1 MQSLSWVAAGLP
13 ASGSAEG
20 DQGFSLRLKTL
31 KRNKLRKLKFAATKK
46 NTYAETS
53 GF

>member
-1 MQSLSWVAAGLP
+1 MQSLSWVAAGC
-13 ASGSAEG
+13 
-20 DQGFSLRLKTL
+20 SLRLKTL
-31 KRNKLRKLKFAATKK
+31 KKNKLRKLKFAATKK